1 MNLKLPLI
9 FIYFCTCFCPAFAQ
23 EPTYLHYTVDEGLPS
38 NEVYDTYEDKEGYT
52 WFATDHGISKFDGYT
67 FSNFSTSDGL
77 VHNTVFGFHEDH
89 LGRMWMRTFNSSLC
103 YMENGF
109 IRPYQYNE
117 QLRAFLGRDFIQRFA
132 FDKTGNLW
140 FVSIREELGLYE
152 QDAAS
157 GKIIRVDLPDGYNGF
172 IRELDSGELI
182 AGIDNNNGYTAVE
195 KPDSVLLHTGNTWL
209 FRMPL
214 PRCKDSR
221 KVVSAQR
228 TGRNSFLF
236 CFDTQLLLI
245 SNGHISFRKEFP
257 SIINNSYTEP
267 GGKSWLCRNGV
278 FAFEKNNQT
287 NDLLLASELVTAIQ
301 RDRTGNYWFTTLTNG
316 VYFGG
321 NLQMRNFNRVHD
333 VLSLGRLGNQ
343 LLALGLDGS
352 VHQFSLN
359 NDLID
364 TAEYVEWETKYI
376 SSNLLYTIPSLQ
388 MLLVSNNRL
397 LLHDHSPVQADGIIG
412 RGNAGGI
419 RGYGYSSDSIFFASN
434 TSWGIYNMERKLI
447 YNSPDEGFS
456 RFCTAIAA
464 APGKG
469 IWIGTTDGL
478 FIFSKGKTV
487 PYDTINPVFRQRVTA
502 IAFGKSGEV
511 FISTRGGGLIVI
523 DGKKRY
529 NLREADGLCSDQCGN
544 ICVDGDILWL
554 CSNNGLNRI
563 VLNRN
568 NGTLLFRTERIN
580 TQHGLPSNMVND
592 AIRVGDFLYLATG
605 KGITCFK
612 VSQFQLNTIPPPVYI
627 HSFLSNNRETDPEK
641 QKLSWRDNNISISFT
656 GILYRGQGAVHYRYR
671 LEGYEGEWNYTTDRV
686 ARYFNLPAGE
696 YTFVV
701 SAMNENGIWNDHPAM
716 IRFEIP
722 AHFSDTSWFRTLLVL
737 LIATIASLV
746 VFAFV
751 RQQRDR
757 ARATLAMALAEQ
769 KTLRAQMKPHFIF
782 NSLNSIQHFILEHDE
797 ESAHLYLS
805 RFSSLMRKI
814 LDNTRQNTIPLTR
827 EIETLRLYL
836 DLEKLR
842 FGENFNYIIKV
853 SPEIITD
860 TVELPPMLIQP
871 YAENAIWHGLLMLRE
886 RAPRLLIRFSQEN
899 NQLVCLVEDNGIGRK
914 KAGEKKSAGAHASTG
929 MKNIEERI
937 ALLNKVTGASITV
950 KVEDLYDD
958 SNFACGT
965 RITLTIP
972 MPLSKNKQSIEL

>member
-9 FIYFCTCFCPAFAQ
+9 FIYLCTCFFPALAQ
-23 EPTYLHYTVDEGLPS
+23 EPSYLHYTVDDGLPS

-67 FSNFSTSDGL
+67 FRNFSTSDGL
-77 VHNTVFGFHEDH
+77 VHNTVFGFHEDY

-109 IRPYQYNE
+109 IRPYRYNG
-117 QLRAFLGRDFIQRFA
+117 QLRTFLGRDFIQRFA
-132 FDKTGNLW
+132 FDKAGNLW
-140 FVSIREELGLYE
+140 FFCIRNELGLYKQE
-152 QDAAS
+152 AAS

-172 IRELDSGELI
+172 IKELDSGELI
-182 AGIDNNNGYTAVE
+182 AGIDNNNGYTAIE
-195 KPDSVLLHTGNTWL
+195 KPDSTLLHRGDTWL

-214 PRCKDSR
+214 PRYKDSR
-221 KVVSAQR
+221 KVISAQR

-236 CFDTQLLLI
+236 CFDTQLLFI
-245 SNGHISFRKEFP
+245 SNGRISFRREFP
-257 SIINNSYTEP
+257 TIINNSYTEP
-267 GGKSWLCRNGV
+267 GGKSWLCMNGV
-278 FAFEKNNQT
+278 FVFEPGNKI
-287 NDLLLASELVTAIQ
+287 NDLLLASEFVTAIQ

-316 VYFGG
+316 VYFSG
-321 NLQMRNFNRVHD
+321 NLYMRNFSRVHEI
-333 VLSLGRLGNQ
+333 LSLARLDNQ
-343 LLALGLDGS
+343 LLTLGLDKT
-352 VHQFSLN
+352 VHQFSLK

-364 TAEYVEWETKYI
+364 TAASVEWEQKYI
-376 SSNLLYTIPSLQ
+376 SGNLLYTIPSQ
-388 MLLVSNNRL
+388 QLVLISDKRFQL
-397 LLHDHSPVQADGIIG
+397 RDHTLIRPDGILGIG
-412 RGNAGGI
+412 GGGGI
-419 RGYGYSSDSIFFASN
+419 RGYAFSSDSIFIASN
-434 TSWGIYNMERKLI
+434 LSWSVFNLKRQLL
-447 YNSPDEGFS
+447 YNSLDNGFS

-487 PYDTINPVFRQRVTA
+487 PYDTTNPVFRQRVTA
-502 IAFGKSGEV
+502 IAFGKNGEV
-511 FISTRGGGLIVI
+511 FVSTRGGGLIVI
-523 DGKKRY
+523 DGKKQY
-529 NLREADGLCSDQCGN
+529 NLREADGLCSDQCGA
-544 ICVDGDILWL
+544 ICVDGNVIWL

-563 VLNRN
+563 LMNRN
-568 NGTLLFRTERIN
+568 NGTLQFRAERIN

-592 AIRVGDFLYLATG
+592 VIRIGNFLYLATG
-605 KGITCFK
+605 KGITCFR
-612 VSQFQLNTIPPPVYI
+612 VDQFQLNTIPPPVYI

-641 QKLSWRDNNISISFT
+641 QELSWKDNNISISFT
-656 GILYRGQGAVHYRYR
+656 GLLFRGQGTVHYRYR
-671 LEGYEGEWNYTTDRV
+671 LEGYEADWNYTSDRV
-686 ARYFNLPAGE
+686 ARYFNLPAGK

-701 SAMNENGIWNDHPAM
+701 SAMNENGIWNDHPAT

-722 AHFSDTSWFRTLLVL
+722 AHFTDTSWFRVLLVL
-737 LIATIASLV
+737 LIATIASLI

-842 FGENFNYIIKV
+842 FGENFDYTIEV
-853 SPEIITD
+853 SPEIITEA
-860 TVELPPMLIQP
+860 VELPPMLIQP

-886 RAPRLLIRFSQEN
+886 RAPRLLIRFTQEN
-899 NQLVCLVEDNGIGRK
+899 NQLICLIEDNGIGRK
-914 KAGEKKSAGAHASTG
+914 KAGEKISAGAHTSTG

-937 ALLNKVTGASITV
+937 ALLNKVTRSSITV
-950 KVEDLYDD
+950 KVEDLYND
-958 SNFACGT
+958 SNLACGT

-972 MPLSKNKQSIEL
+972 MSMSKK